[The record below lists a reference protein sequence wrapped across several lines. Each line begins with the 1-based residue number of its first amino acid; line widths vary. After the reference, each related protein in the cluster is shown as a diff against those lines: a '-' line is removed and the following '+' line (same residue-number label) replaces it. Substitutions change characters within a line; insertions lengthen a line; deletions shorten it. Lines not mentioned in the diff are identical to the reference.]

1 MKLKLTQFLPGAL
14 LTAVLLG
21 APILF
26 AQAQSALDLKLTDSQ
41 KTQLKAIQ
49 TTTHSSITQL
59 LTAEQQAQLTAAEKS
74 GQHFRKALSAVKLTN
89 DQIVKVHALQQ
100 AERQQEDAVL
110 TPEQQ
115 QKIHSKPSGG

>member
-1 MKLKLTQFLPGAL
+1 MKLKLSQLLPGAL
-14 LTAVLLG
+14 LATALLG
-21 APILF
+21 TPMLI
-26 AQAQSALDLKLTDSQ
+26 AQAQSALDLKLTDAQ
-41 KTQLKAIQ
+41 KTQLKTIQ

-59 LTAEQQAQLTAAEKS
+59 LTPEQQEQLATAQKS

-89 DQIVKVHALQQ
+89 DQIIKIHALQQ

-115 QKIHSKPSGG
+115 QKLHPKP